1 MRHYKSDFWWIAD
14 NNCQKQA
21 YILPDDVDVKTA
33 ITDLVMEYLA
43 KLGDLK
49 CRIDRRYIK
58 MIVKNSAFVSGP
70 IYQRLGRDYY
80 KIVENP
86 YFGLSNTEL
95 TKIVNDFID
104 KQKAIKKL
112 ASSLEEIAPIA
123 DLF

>member
-1 MRHYKSDFWWIAD
+1 MRHYTNDILWVDEI
-14 NNCQKQA
+14 NCQKQA

-33 ITDLVMEYLA
+33 IADLIMEYLSR
-43 KLGDLK
+43 LGDLK

-80 KIVENP
+80 KSVENP
-86 YFGLSNTEL
+86 YHGLSNEEL
-95 TKIVNDFID
+95 TKLVNEFID
-104 KQKAIKKL
+104 KQKAMKKL
-112 ASSLEEIAPIA
+112 TSSLEEIAPIA

>member
-33 ITDLVMEYLA
+33 ISDLVMEYLSR
-43 KLGDLK
+43 LGDLK

-104 KQKAIKKL
+104 KQKAMKKL

>member
-1 MRHYKSDFWWIAD
+1 MRHYKSDILWVDEI
-14 NNCQKQA
+14 NCQKQA

-33 ITDLVMEYLA
+33 ISDLIMEYLSR
-43 KLGDLK
+43 LDDLK

-104 KQKAIKKL
+104 KQKAMKKL
-112 ASSLEEIAPIA
+112 TSSLEEIAPIA

>member
-1 MRHYKSDFWWIAD
+1 MRHYKSDILWVDEI
-14 NNCQKQA
+14 NCQKQA
-21 YILPDDVDVKTA
+21 YILPNDVDVKTV
-33 ITDLVMEYLA
+33 ISDLIMEYLSR
-43 KLGDLK
+43 LGDLK

-104 KQKAIKKL
+104 KQKAMKKL
-112 ASSLEEIAPIA
+112 TSSLEEIAPIA

>member
-33 ITDLVMEYLA
+33 ITDLVMEYLS